1 MQKSLQTATAA
12 GEAADDTGAWLT
24 DLIGSVQLTPK
35 GEDVA
40 LLLTKNPRA
49 AAFMP
54 ASQLAK
60 EIGVNAAT
68 VVRFAQLLGF
78 SGWKEFQLNFRH
90 RYLARVL
97 PSEMARERPEE
108 RWDTP
113 FDAVVHH
120 DVENVRAALST
131 VDRAVLAD
139 VVRTLGGA
147 RKTLVISSGSYSAVG
162 HILAHKMN
170 VMGYDARLETR
181 GGIHAIT
188 ALSAMTDDDCVVAI
202 SFLRL
207 VRHVVVGCR
216 EAQRRGIVTVAITD
230 SVFSPLARAATY
242 TLMVPTESI
251 SWFQSLTAA
260 VSVVNGLG
268 SELHAFG
275 GERVDKAIQ
284 QVEKLYGD
292 FDVLYERDQR

>member
-1 MQKSLQTATAA
+1 VTLVQPAND
-12 GEAADDTGAWLT
+12 GDAWLT
-24 DLIGSVQLTPK
+24 DLIGSVHLTPK

-60 EIGVNAAT
+60 ELGVNTAT

-78 SGWKEFQLNFRH
+78 SGWKEFQLHFRH

-97 PSEMARERPEE
+97 PSEMARERPAEH
-108 RWDTP
+108 WNTP
-113 FDAVVHH
+113 FEAVLHH
-120 DVENVRAALST
+120 DIENVQAALST
-131 VDRAVLAD
+131 VDRSVLAD
-139 VVRTLGGA
+139 VVRTLDGA

-162 HILAHKMN
+162 HILVHKMN

-181 GGIHAIT
+181 GGIHTIT
-188 ALSAMTDDDCVVAI
+188 ALSTMTEEDCLVAV

-207 VRHVVVGCR
+207 VRHVVVGSK
-216 EAQRRGIVTVAITD
+216 EAQRQGITTVAITD

-260 VSVVNGLG
+260 VSVVNGLA

-275 GERVDKAIQ
+275 GERVDEAIKR
-284 QVEKLYGD
+284 VETLYGD

>member
-1 MQKSLQTATAA
+1 VTLVQSTNDGA
-12 GEAADDTGAWLT
+12 GDGRAWLT
-24 DLIGSVQLTPK
+24 DLIGSVDLTPK
-35 GEDVA
+35 GEEVA

-60 EIGVNAAT
+60 EIGVNTAT

-78 SGWKEFQLNFRH
+78 SGWKEFQLHFRH
-90 RYLARVL
+90 RYLASVL
-97 PSEMARERPEE
+97 PSEMARERPAE

-113 FDAVVHH
+113 FDAVLHQ
-120 DVENVRAALST
+120 DIENVHAALST
-131 VDRAVLAD
+131 IDRDVLAE
-139 VVRTLGGA
+139 VVRTLDGA
-147 RKTLVISSGSYSAVG
+147 RKTLIISSGSYSAVG
-162 HILAHKMN
+162 HILVHKMN

-181 GGIHAIT
+181 GGIHTIT
-188 ALSAMTDDDCVVAI
+188 ALSSMTEGDCLVAV

-207 VRHVVVGCR
+207 IRHVVVGCK
-216 EAQRRGIVTVAITD
+216 EAQRRGVTTVAITD
-230 SVFSPLARAATY
+230 SVFSPLARAAEY

-260 VSVVNGLG
+260 VSVVNGLA

-275 GERVDKAIQ
+275 GERVNEAIKR
-284 QVEKLYGD
+284 VEALYGD

>member
-1 MQKSLQTATAA
+1 MQKSLQKRTMRAA
-12 GEAADDTGAWLT
+12 GGAADGRSWLT

-35 GEDVA
+35 GEHVA

-60 EIGVNAAT
+60 EIGINTAT
-68 VVRFAQLLGF
+68 VVRFAQTLGF
-78 SGWKEFQLNFRH
+78 SGWKEFQLHFRH
-90 RYLARVL
+90 RYLAEVL
-97 PSEMARERPEE
+97 PSEMARARPETH
-108 RWDTP
+108 WDSP
-113 FDAVVHH
+113 FDAVVQQ
-120 DVENVRAALST
+120 DVANLQAALST
-131 VDRAVLAD
+131 VDRDVVAN
-139 VVRTLGGA
+139 VVRTLDGA
-147 RKTLVISSGSYSAVG
+147 RKTLVLSSGSYSAVA
-162 HILAHKMN
+162 HVLVHKMN

-188 ALSAMTDDDCVVAI
+188 SLSSVTADDCVVAI

-207 VRHVVVGCR
+207 VRHVVVGCE
-216 EAQRRGIVTVAITD
+216 EAARRGITTVAITD
-230 SVFSPLARAATY
+230 SVFSPLARTATY

-260 VSVVNGLG
+260 VSVINGIA

-275 GERVDKAIQ
+275 GQRVDDAIKS
-284 QVEKLYGD
+284 VEELYGR
-292 FDVLYERDQR
+292 FDVLYQR